1 MQTLDEIRKQIK
13 NIQGLKSIV
22 RTMKVL
28 ASVSIRQYEKAAL
41 SLSEYNRT
49 TELGLQVVLKQYT
62 DIRRKA
68 SASVNTKIGAIVLGS
83 DQGMCGQFN
92 EQISAFTLEKLREM
106 GFPAETCHV
115 MSVGSHPSTRME
127 AAGQPV
133 AEVLHSP
140 TTASAIHLTVQ
151 EILWRVEQWQTDG
164 IVDKIYLFHNRLISA
179 SVSRPVSSLFWP
191 IDLNQF
197 KDLKERPWPTKT
209 LPTYTMDS
217 DALLLNLICQ
227 HLFVVLSLAMAESLA
242 AENTSRLIAMQVAE
256 RNINDRL
263 TELMAFYHQ
272 QRQISITSE
281 LLDVVSGAEILA
293 AQQSPNGRVK
303 LKPLS
308 KNGAKPARRLAE
320 ARIIPADLED
330 LHPSLPGPA

>member
-41 SLSEYNRT
+41 ALSEYNHT
-49 TELGLQVVLKQYT
+49 TELGLQVVLEHYT
-62 DIRRKA
+62 DSRAKGDGSARK
-68 SASVNTKIGAIVLGS
+68 KIGAIVLGS

-92 EQISAFTLEKLREM
+92 EQISVFALEQLREL
-106 GFPAETCHV
+106 GCDAAGCEVLTVGTRPAA
-115 MSVGSHPSTRME
+115 RLD

-133 AEVLHSP
+133 TETLASP
-140 TTASAIHLTVQ
+140 TSAAAIKHTVQ
-151 EILWRVEQWQTDG
+151 EILWRVEMWRTDG
-164 IVDKIYLFHNRLISA
+164 IVDKVYLYHNRLTSA
-179 SVSRPVSSLFWP
+179 SAFRPVMSTFYP
-191 IDLNQF
+191 IDLKQF
-197 KDLKERPWPTKT
+197 HDLRQRGWPTNQ
-209 LPTYTMDS
+209 LPAYTMES
-217 DALLLNLICQ
+217 EQLLLNLICQ
-227 HLFVVLSLAMAESLA
+227 HLFVVLSLALAESLA

-272 QRQISITSE
+272 QRQITITSE

-293 AQQSPNGRVK
+293 TQKPRKSRLARKPQPKTAAKDLDIR
-303 LKPLS
+303 PLS
-308 KNGAKPARRLAE
+308 DFLSPEGTG
-320 ARIIPADLED
+320 D
-330 LHPSLPGPA
+330 